1 MDGRHIGWGGSAGPE
16 IKSDKQPARWKH
28 RRRSGLAAA
37 RSAAPRVSNIQ
48 LPSSS
53 STVVVISVGTALA
66 AGPCAVWVPC
76 EVPALPGPAL
86 APLLPEHR
94 TSPHPPPNL
103 VGANKKIRAVSNG
116 LVQATFDR
124 GGANP
129 VARTT
134 PEHSRLPRPN
144 APE

>member
-1 MDGRHIGWGGSAGPE
+1 MDGRHIGWDGSAGPE

-37 RSAAPRVSNIQ
+37 RSAAPRVSNIH

-66 AGPCAVWVPC
+66 AGPCEVWVPC
-76 EVPALPGPAL
+76 EVPAPPGPAL

-103 VGANKKIRAVSNG
+103 VGQTK
-116 LVQATFDR
+116 LVQAKPST
-124 GGANP
+124 GGGKSSGSNYSRALSA
-129 VARTT
+129 ARAQ
-134 PEHSRLPRPN
+134 RPRVN
-144 APE
+144 RSL

>member
-1 MDGRHIGWGGSAGPE
+1 MDGRHVGWGGSAGPE
-16 IKSDKQPARWKH
+16 TKSDKQPARWKH

-37 RSAAPRVSNIQ
+37 RSAAPRVSNIH

-66 AGPCAVWVPC
+66 AGPCEVWVPC

-94 TSPHPPPNL
+94 TSPHPPLNL
-103 VGANKKIRAVSNG
+103 ARAN
-116 LVQATFDR
+116 
-124 GGANP
+124 
-129 VARTT
+129 
-134 PEHSRLPRPN
+134 
-144 APE
+144 